1 LLSKS
6 VYQIDLSEIIQTTN
20 IREFLVFCLIFFS
33 KVSLGEKAEIFDD
46 GKKQENIVEI

>member
-1 LLSKS
+1 MLSKS

-33 KVSLGEKAEIFDD
+33 KVNLGEKAEIFDD